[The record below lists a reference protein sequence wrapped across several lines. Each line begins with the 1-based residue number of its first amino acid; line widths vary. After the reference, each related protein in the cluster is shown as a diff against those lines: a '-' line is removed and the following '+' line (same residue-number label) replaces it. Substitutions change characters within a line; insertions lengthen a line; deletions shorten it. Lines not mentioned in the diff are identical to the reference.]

1 MAQYGNL
8 LTLSNEERE
17 ELTRWAQSRTLPAG
31 DVFRARLILALAD
44 RLSYREIEKKLHTNT
59 PTIARWRKRFEQHR
73 VEGLNPQHK
82 GCRPRVV
89 TPAIQARI
97 VRRTQQAPPDGSTHW
112 SCRKLAQALG
122 VGKSTVQRVW
132 TQAQLMPHRLDR
144 YIASNDPEF
153 ESKAAEIIGPYL
165 IRLSMPLCSAPHQTA
180 SSAMLGFKRLETA
193 AITISGI
200 ELVERIRKQQFKIG
214 NLPVRP
220 VSVPDPWAAVLAA

>member
-1 MAQYGNL
+1 MSMAQYGDL
-8 LTLSNEERE
+8 LTLSNNERE

-44 RLSYREIEKKLHTNT
+44 RLSYRAIEKKLHTST

-82 GCRPRVV
+82 GSRPRVV

-97 VRRTQQAPPDGSTHW
+97 VRGTQQAPPDGSTHW

-132 TQAQLMPHRLDR
+132 T
-144 YIASNDPEF
+144 
-153 ESKAAEIIGPYL
+153 
-165 IRLSMPLCSAPHQTA
+165 
-180 SSAMLGFKRLETA
+180 
-193 AITISGI
+193 
-200 ELVERIRKQQFKIG
+200 
-214 NLPVRP
+214 
-220 VSVPDPWAAVLAA
+220 